1 MSDIHKRIIGH
12 EKVAVI
18 GGGNVGASAVH
29 YLAQIVRGEVVMI
42 DVLPELIREK
52 GDDISMAGHHAPYT
66 AKVTGTTDYSA
77 IEGASLIIHT
87 AGIARKPG
95 MDRMDL
101 LKINAGIAKTASEAA
116 AKYAPNAIL
125 IVVANPVDIITLVCF
140 KESGFPKERVIGM
153 AGVLD
158 GARYRYFIA
167 EALGI
172 QAKQVNT
179 VVMGGHGD
187 AMVPITECSSING
200 IAANQFISNETLTA
214 MEQRTC
220 VGGAEIVKYLKKGS
234 AYYAPAASAVNMA
247 EAILQGQNKVLCAS
261 VLLDGE
267 YGYKDIFLG
276 VPIMI
281 GPNGLEKIIEIPL
294 NDEQKQAMKAS
305 VEMVQGGI
313 ETLSQLA

>member
-1 MSDIHKRIIGH
+1 MSDNKKKVSDNKKIIGN

-42 DVLPELIREK
+42 DVLPEVVKEK
-52 GDDISMAGHHAPYT
+52 GEDMTMAGHHASYT

-77 IEGASLIIHT
+77 IAGSSVIIHT

-101 LKINAGIAKTASEAA
+101 LKINANIAKEASEAA

-125 IVVANPVDIITLVCF
+125 IVVANPVDVITLVCF
-140 KESGFPKERVIGM
+140 QKSGFPKERVIGM

-167 EALGI
+167 EELGV
-172 QAKQVNT
+172 QAKQVST

-187 AMVPITECSSING
+187 AMVPITACSSING
-200 IAANQFISNETLTA
+200 IAAERFISKDTLSS

-247 EAILQGQNKVLCAS
+247 EAILQGQNKSIMC
-261 VLLDGE
+261 
-267 YGYKDIFLG
+267 LG
-276 VPIMI
+276 
-281 GPNGLEKIIEIPL
+281 
-294 NDEQKQAMKAS
+294 DA
-305 VEMVQGGI
+305 
-313 ETLSQLA
+313 

>member
-1 MSDIHKRIIGH
+1 MSNSVHKRIIGS

-29 YLAQIVRGEVVMI
+29 YLAQMVRGEVVMI
-42 DVLPELIREK
+42 DVLPELVAQK
-52 GDDISMAGHHAPYT
+52 GADITRAAHHVPYT

-77 IEGASLIIHT
+77 IKDASVVIHT

-101 LKINAGIAKTASEAA
+101 LKINAGIAKTAAEAT

-140 KESGFPKERVIGM
+140 QESGFPKERVIGM

-158 GARYRYFIA
+158 GARYCYFIA
-167 EALGI
+167 EKLGI
-172 QAKQVNT
+172 LPKQVST

-187 AMVPITECSSING
+187 AMVPVTQGSSISG
-200 IAANQFISNETLTA
+200 MPAELFVSKDELTA

-234 AYYAPAASAVNMA
+234 AYYAPAASAVKMA
-247 EAILQGQNKVLCAS
+247 EAMLKGENKVLCAS
-261 VLLDGE
+261 VLLNGE

-276 VPIMI
+276 VPVLI
-281 GPNGLEKIIEIPL
+281 GPKGLEKIIDIPL
-294 NDEQKQAMKAS
+294 DEGQKQVMAES
-305 VEMVQGGI
+305 VKMVQGGI
-313 ETLSQLA
+313 ESLAQL